1 MILLFAVKLHSEG
14 HLYIQVAVIGESLRK
29 ETRPAKWEKALSDLQ
44 TYATYAPVP
53 VPYLNEKEVENVNL
67 KGFMVGNPE
76 TDDGYDWRGNMDYA
90 WSHGIISDETHNIIS
105 SNCDF
110 FSNNTWDNLKCK
122 TAVDETLARL
132 DDIDK

>member
-1 MILLFAVKLHSEG
+1 MILLFAVKLHPEG
-14 HLYIQVAVIGESLRK
+14 HLYIQVVVIGEALRK
-29 ETRPAKWEKALSDLQ
+29 ETRPAKWEKALQ
-44 TYATYAPVP
+44 TYATCVPVP
-53 VPYLNEKEVENVNL
+53 VPYLNEKEAENVNL
-67 KGFMVGNPE
+67 KGFMVGNLE

-110 FSNNTWDNLKCK
+110 CSNNTWDNLKCK